1 MLVARAALAW
11 STTHDTVR
19 RAAGGAPPKRSCR
32 VGCIVVLASP
42 PSKSAVPSGP
52 TRQQNL
58 ICGTVASV
66 VARGMER
73 RPNVEAIVTAR
84 GPPRKPL
91 DLKLPDFHFPAV
103 LQLPN
108 AKAAA
113 GKLPQ
118 QPGQGSLSARASQPP
133 DEWHNFRQ
141 RLDLRRSVPL
151 RAVAGNVRSDVVL
164 PRLTNGPPPAPVI
177 PMPHQRMELPF
188 LEGVRR
194 GRRQPDGL
202 AAVFDYNFS
211 CEQPHARPKPRATR
225 LAPSY
230 EPDEH
235 IFNADEAYAIA
246 CRGVA
251 QARRQARKID
261 NEFISLLV
269 HSEAVRITE
278 HRISQM

>member
-1 MLVARAALAW
+1 MREYERERFKRTPAGWWDDVVSHPSPFALSQIFGAAEDLRAPC
-11 STTHDTVR
+11 SD
-19 RAAGGAPPKRSCR
+19 R
-32 VGCIVVLASP
+32 VL
-42 PSKSAVPSGP
+42 
-52 TRQQNL
+52 
-58 ICGTVASV
+58 
-66 VARGMER
+66 
-73 RPNVEAIVTAR
+73 
-84 GPPRKPL
+84 
-91 DLKLPDFHFPAV
+91 